1 MIRRDQRPDIDIEKA
16 LTGQAT
22 RDATCFSDRYT
33 GTPVMSQDTTEGV
46 DRTNRLGS
54 VGRLAS
60 VSRLGV
66 RRLIGKLTSRE
77 STRLLLSVTGI
88 AVAIMLLTAVSGV
101 ALGLASQNAV
111 QSEAVDY
118 WVVPEGGDVQT
129 IAVST
134 GGPELG
140 ESHAITAEL
149 AADDRVSYATP
160 VLLQVIPLDGPD
172 GTEYVLFVGA
182 VPPAAATP
190 TIAGLPTTSLTP
202 GDPYYN
208 DGGYNGTWTGEA
220 VLNPAA
226 AEVLNAS
233 AGSTLSVPS
242 ERSVSVTAVADEEF
256 TTGVGSLP
264 VALVHLSE
272 LQTIRGAT
280 ERDAADQLLIST
292 TDPGVRDQLEGLAAN
307 TLVVTRTGLGAE
319 SISTS
324 SLPLAM
330 AAAAFVVALVVG
342 VLFTATMMGLEVST
356 DRRTL
361 GTLTAMGYGGRS
373 LTVLILAETLTLAA
387 VGGVLGVGLGAV
399 ATVGVNAL
407 ATALFGVGS
416 LAVFRPA
423 VAGYGLVVALAIGV
437 CAAPY
442 PIWLSRRTDP
452 LEVIRR

>member
-1 MIRRDQRPDIDIEKA
+1 MSRDT
-16 LTGQAT
+16 TGG
-22 RDATCFSDRYT
+22 SDR
-33 GTPVMSQDTTEGV
+33 TEQSG
-46 DRTNRLGS
+46 G
-54 VGRLAS
+54 VGRL
-60 VSRLGV
+60 VGVGRLGV

-101 ALGLASQNAV
+101 ALGLASQTAV
-111 QSEAVDY
+111 QSESVDY
-118 WVVPEGGDVQT
+118 WVVPENEDIQT

-140 ESHAITAEL
+140 ESHAVTAEL

-172 GTEYVLFVGA
+172 GTEYVLFIGA
-182 VPPAAATP
+182 VPPTNATP
-190 TIAGLPTTSLTP
+190 AIAGLPTASLTS

-220 VLNPAA
+220 VINPAT

-233 AGSTLSVPS
+233 AGTSLSVPDQQS
-242 ERSVSVTAVADEEF
+242 LSVTTVADEEF
-256 TTGVGSLP
+256 TTGVGSVP

-272 LQTIRGAT
+272 LQAIRGAT
-280 ERDAADQLLIST
+280 ESDAADQLLVST
-292 TDPGVRDQLEGLAAN
+292 TDPAVRDQLEGLAPN
-307 TLVVTRTGLGAE
+307 TIVVTRTGLAAE
-319 SISTS
+319 SVSTS

-330 AAAAFVVALVVG
+330 AAAAFVIALVVG

-356 DRRTL
+356 DRQTL

-387 VGGVLGVGLGAV
+387 VGGVLGVGLGAL

-407 ATALFGVGS
+407 ATALFGVS
-416 LAVFRPA
+416 SFAVFRPA
-423 VAGYGLVVALAIGV
+423 VAGYGLVVALVIGV
-437 CAAPY
+437 CAVPY
-442 PIWLSRRTDP
+442 PIWLSRQTDP